1 MLAETLKVPFFL
13 TYCLFLAD
21 FTFSHF
27 GYFWSCRLQDQKYT
41 FCKGICRIYSTLYD
55 DYQQYTE

>member
-27 GYFWSCRLQDQKYT
+27 WLLLVLWTTGPKVFTLL
-41 FCKGICRIYSTLYD
+41 FC
-55 DYQQYTE
+55 